1 MIKRGSKVYLV
12 DGLDLPVG
20 TQTLGTVTYI
30 LNYNNVEREHLK
42 RVRLQEKISTT
53 EENKLRK
60 VQQKAKTPEQKD
72 AVSIDLAHNDA
83 NNVDAL
89 LLLNRRFEE
98 LLSNELV
105 VVSFPEVLVTADQS
119 ELIVVDQGEVK
130 VVEDEPEID
139 YSGFE

>member
-1 MIKRGSKVYLV
+1 MIERGTKVYLV

-30 LNYNNVEREHLK
+30 LNYNNIEREHLK
-42 RVRLQEKISTT
+42 RVRLQEKVSTT

-72 AVSIDLAHNDA
+72 AAAIDIDHNTA
-83 NNVDAL
+83 NHIVAL
-89 LLLNRRFEE
+89 SDLDRQFTT
-98 LLSNELV
+98 LLSKELV
-105 VVSFPEVLVTADQS
+105 VVSFPTVLVTADQT
-119 ELIVVDQGEVK
+119 ELIVVDQGETE
-130 VVEDEPEID
+130 VEDEPEID